1 MKTIQEYLQ
10 EQLYQDLSFN
20 YNIINESGGL
30 YDGQIELSTYIVNKI
45 IDKHD
50 NKYVFIQIIL
60 LIK

>member
-30 YDGQIELSTYIVNKI
+30 YDGQIEL
-45 IDKHD
+45 
-50 NKYVFIQIIL
+50 F
-60 LIK
+60 